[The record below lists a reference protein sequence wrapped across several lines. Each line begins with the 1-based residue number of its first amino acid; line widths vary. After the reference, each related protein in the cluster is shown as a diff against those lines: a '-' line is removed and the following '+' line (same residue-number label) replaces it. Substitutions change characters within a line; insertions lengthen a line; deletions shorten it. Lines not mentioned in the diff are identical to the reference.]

1 MMRRGSRGVC
11 GAAARRSAQSLCAP
25 SRLAALRSRPGQ
37 TSRPAAT
44 DNPNNA
50 LIFNCYYYYYFLP
63 PDVSPVG
70 VLMDGV
76 AWTPSV
82 TRWRWILAFVSW
94 GISRFRFCPR
104 CSGRR
109 ARRCGSTAGKRRVRT
124 CFFLDLHL
132 LCCSFSP
139 PLSPCLLVSFM
150 VHLFFFFFFY
160 NSVILCVFQL
170 LWCKCGGHRQ
180 QDRASHG
187 EF

>member
-124 CFFLDLHL
+124 CFL
-132 LCCSFSP
+132 LRP
-139 PLSPCLLVSFM
+139 PSALLLILSSLVSLSPRLLHGAS
-150 VHLFFFFFFY
+150 FFFFF
-160 NSVILCVFQL
+160 I
-170 LWCKCGGHRQ
+170 
-180 QDRASHG
+180 
-187 EF
+187 